1 MFGIGLP
8 ELILIMAVALIV
20 VGPEKLPGL
29 ARSLAKGIVELKKA
43 TNTLKESL
51 QDDEESSLE
60 KGSPSDNI
68 TEGPE
73 QLSLLPPETESRS
86 DPLSVPTD
94 GKEAAEA
101 VPPPKDNEPA
111 DSDAEG
117 RTP

>member
-51 QDDEESSLE
+51 QDDESSLE
-60 KGSPSDNI
+60 KERPSDNV

-73 QLSLLPPETESRS
+73 QLSLLPPETEGHS
-86 DPLSVPTD
+86 DPLSVPADT
-94 GKEAAEA
+94 EETAEA

>member
-29 ARSLAKGIVELKKA
+29 ARSLAKGIAELKKA

-51 QDDEESSLE
+51 QDDDDSPWQDVTPTDDAGGAPEQPPLLPTDAESSTAPHSV
-60 KGSPSDNI
+60 K
-68 TEGPE
+68 T
-73 QLSLLPPETESRS
+73 ETEE
-86 DPLSVPTD
+86 T
-94 GKEAAEA
+94 AESA
-101 VPPPKDNEPA
+101 PAEEDNGSGGSGE
-111 DSDAEG
+111 EG